1 MEAGFCYNNTMLS
14 SSVKK
19 RFFLPVFVVLFILS
33 LNFFPSQTRGFFHF
47 VFAPFESLLWSAGSF
62 GKENNL
68 LESENLKLKAELAK
82 LQGAKEENE
91 TLRKVLA
98 LLKTADFTFMVAPI
112 LGKDAG
118 SDVLVIRLPEQGGI
132 KIGMP
137 VVTADKV
144 LVGRVSEVSG
154 SFAQVLLIS
163 HPDSSFDAKV
173 PRVDALGVVQG
184 QGRYRLLFDLVQKDA
199 KLSLGDTV
207 VTSSL
212 DRAFP
217 ANLLVG
223 TIEEIKISDA
233 QPFAKALLIPFV
245 NLQKEEFL
253 LVITEF

>member
-1 MEAGFCYNNTMLS
+1 MLS

-19 RFFLPVFVVLFILS
+19 RFLFPAIVFLFILS
-33 LNFFPSQTRGFFHF
+33 FNFFPSQIRGFFHF
-47 VFAPFESLLWSAGSF
+47 VFAPFESLLWKEGSK
-62 GKENNL
+62 GKNNL
-68 LESENLKLKAELAK
+68 LQSENLELLSELAK

-91 TLRKVLA
+91 TLRKALA
-98 LLKTADFTFMVAPI
+98 LSKASDFTFIVAPI

-118 SDVLVIRLPEQGGI
+118 SDVLVIRLPEQGSI

-137 VVTADKV
+137 VITADKV
-144 LVGRVSEVSG
+144 LAGRVSEVSG
-154 SFAQVLLIS
+154 SFAKVLLIS
-163 HPDSSFDAKV
+163 HPQSSFDAKV
-173 PRVDALGVVQG
+173 LKVNALGLVKG

-207 VTSSL
+207 VTSHFSG
-212 DRAFP
+212 AFP

-223 TIEEIKISDA
+223 TIEEVKVSDA
-233 QPFAKALLIPFV
+233 QPFAKAILTPFV

>member
-1 MEAGFCYNNTMLS
+1 MLS

-19 RFFLPVFVVLFILS
+19 RFFLPVVLILFILS
-33 LNFFPSQTRGFFHF
+33 LNFFPNQIRSFFHF
-47 VFAPFESLLWSAGSF
+47 VFAPFESLLWSAGSL

-68 LESENLKLKAELAK
+68 LESENLELRAELAK

-91 TLRKVLA
+91 TLRIALA
-98 LLKTADFTFMVAPI
+98 LVKTSDFTFIVAPI

-118 SDVLVIRLPEQGGI
+118 SDMLTIRLPENQRI
-132 KIGMP
+132 TVGMP
-137 VVTADKV
+137 VVTPDKV
-144 LVGRVSEVSG
+144 LVGRVSKVSG

-163 HPDSSFDAKV
+163 HPGSSFDAKISETKTV
-173 PRVDALGVVQG
+173 GLVRG
-184 QGRYRLLFDLVQKDA
+184 QRRYRLLFDLVPKDA

-212 DRAFP
+212 EGAFP

-223 TIEEIKISDA
+223 TIEEIKVSDA
-233 QPFAKALLIPFV
+233 QPFLQALLSPFG